1 MTQLPSDP
9 YNYERF
15 KAKYYDLQNFNGP
28 KPGEHFPDFS
38 LKDASGNIVGLT
50 DFKGK
55 WVILES
61 GSISCPQYINNINM
75 MSDLEKKFTDII
87 FLVLYVREAHPGNKI
102 PAHTSYEAKK
112 NLANRVKQ
120 EYQDRRTILVD
131 SREGECHQRLGSRPN
146 LIYLI
151 SPERKVVFRSDWN
164 VPEKLEEILKKRSE
178 IDFYEN
184 DHFEPKLA
192 APLVALKVILSA
204 GFIALV
210 DLVKALP
217 MLIKIHISS
226 KKIVKF

>member
-15 KAKYYDLQNFNGP
+15 KAAYYDLQNFNGP

-38 LKDASGNIVGLT
+38 LKDASGNVVSST
-50 DFKGK
+50 DFEGK
-55 WVILES
+55 WIILES
-61 GSISCPQYINNINM
+61 GSISCPQYINNIKKM
-75 MSDLEKKFTDII
+75 CDLKKKYPDVI

-102 PAHTSYEAKK
+102 PAHASYEAKK
-112 NLANRVKQ
+112 DLANRAKQ
-120 EYQDRRTILVD
+120 EYQDSRTILVD
-131 SREGECHQRLGSRPN
+131 GREGDCHRQLGSRPN
-146 LIYLI
+146 LVYLI

-164 VPEKLEEILKKRSE
+164 VPAKLEEVVKKRSK
-178 IDFYEN
+178 IDYYEN

-192 APLVALKVILSA
+192 APLFAIKVISRA
-204 GFIALV
+204 GFTALV

-217 MLIKIHISS
+217 TLIKIHIDS